1 MMGQQ
6 TMAEQVEGTLR
17 CIFLVLAA
25 AALMAMITMATALT
39 AVATLNS
46 GSAAGQ
52 CGHPG
57 QASVTPGYLPAV
69 FPDRRSSIIALQAIS
84 LCRGGSEAF
93 PLGKRA
99 GVQSPSS
106 TYAPNFRKA

>member
-17 CIFLVLAA
+17 RIILVLAA

-39 AVATLNS
+39 AVAAPNS

-52 CGHPG
+52 CGLSGASIGNPELPSSGIPG
-57 QASVTPGYLPAV
+57 QKVKQNCAPG
-69 FPDRRSSIIALQAIS
+69 
-84 LCRGGSEAF
+84 
-93 PLGKRA
+93 
-99 GVQSPSS
+99 
-106 TYAPNFRKA
+106 N